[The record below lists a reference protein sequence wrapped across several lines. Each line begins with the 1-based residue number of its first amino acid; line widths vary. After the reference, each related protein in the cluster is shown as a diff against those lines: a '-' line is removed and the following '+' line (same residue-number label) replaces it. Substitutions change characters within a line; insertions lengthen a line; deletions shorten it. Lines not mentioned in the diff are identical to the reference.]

1 MAHLYWA
8 DPGSRLLPGV
18 TVSLSGDE
26 ARHAAK
32 VGRLRLGEKVLV
44 GDGHGRLV
52 TAEATT
58 IGVDRVELVVID
70 ALRTFETAPE
80 CWLVQSLAKSGRD
93 EAAIEMATEV
103 GVTGVIPLSTSRT
116 VVQWRGEKADTARQR
131 WQRIV
136 REAAKQSLTP
146 LIPEVRPLLDISGLI
161 AEAPEWRLVVLDHRA
176 QSTLDQLSW
185 TSAEMDRPIA
195 IVVGPEGGFSDDERR
210 VLIDA
215 GAELARLGP
224 GVLRASTAGP
234 VALALVHQLLGHW
247 SAP

>member
-32 VGRLRLGEKVLV
+32 VGRLRLGEKVLL
-44 GDGHGRLV
+44 GDGQGRLV
-52 TAEATT
+52 SAEATT

-70 ALRTFETAPE
+70 ALPTFETAPE

-146 LIPEVRPLLDISGLI
+146 LIPEVRPILDISGLI
-161 AEAPEWRLVVLDHRA
+161 AEAPAWRLVVLDHRA
-176 QSTLDQLSW
+176 ERTLDQVSW
-185 TSAEMDRPIA
+185 NSKEINRPIA
-195 IVVGPEGGFSDDERR
+195 IVVGPEGGFSDDERWAL
-210 VLIDA
+210 VEA

-234 VALALVHQLLGHW
+234 VALALVHQMLGHW
-247 SAP
+247 SAH